1 MILSDLIYLCNMFGV
16 QTSSAALVIAS
27 SLAYAFIKTKD
38 MFSKEV
44 IEINEY
50 DEMLNKLKRSKV
62 DRYNLVEQSFKDNI
76 HYHGIKVNDKHG
88 LLLGHDINSN
98 PVLGCETNYVIA
110 GTTGAG
116 KTKKMQTLLL
126 NWMCNKQGNVY
137 IGDLKGVDFK
147 YFKYCKYVKRY
158 IDDLTD
164 IEELIKCF
172 TDEYNYR
179 KELFAERDYID
190 LEDYNSKNEKKL
202 REFLLII
209 DEYADIADEYT
220 KGGKPI
226 GAYKDIIR
234 LARKCRA
241 LGGRIVLGTQRPSAD
256 VICGT
261 LKVNCSIVGM
271 KASKINSKIMIDE
284 EGCERLKKREAL
296 TIIDGDLIKIFP
308 YYLTNEMIKEFTDK
322 LK

>member
-1 MILSDLIYLCNMFGV
+1 MFGV
-16 QTSSAALVIAS
+16 QTSSAALVVAS
-27 SLAYAFIKTKD
+27 SLAYAILKTKSI
-38 MFSKEV
+38 FTKED
-44 IEINEY
+44 IEIDY
-50 DEMLNKLKRSKV
+50 YSEMIDKLKKRKI
-62 DRYNLVEQSFKDNI
+62 DRYKLVEQTFDSCIN
-76 HYHGIKVNDKHG
+76 YHGIKVDDMHG
-88 LLLGHDINSN
+88 ILLGHDIKGT
-98 PVLGCETNYVIA
+98 PILGNDTNYVIA

-116 KTKKMQTLLL
+116 KSKKMQTLLL

-147 YFKYCKYVKRY
+147 LFKNCKHVKKY
-158 IDDLTD
+158 IDDLEG

-172 TDEYNYR
+172 EDEYKYR
-179 KELFAERDYID
+179 EELFKYQDCID
-190 LEDYNSKNEKKL
+190 LDDYNRNNKNKL

-209 DEYADIADEYT
+209 DEYADISDEYV

-226 GAYKDIIR
+226 GVYKDIIR
-234 LARKCRA
+234 LSRKCRA
-241 LGGRIVLGTQRPSAD
+241 LGGRIVLGTQRPSSD